1 MLDRLADNLDIWGK
15 RPGACRDQNKQ
26 EDQNKR
32 TRAPVSC
39 GATGSEAMAEDTI
52 GFVGTGRMGGPMAGR
67 LLDAGYSLSVYDM
80 QSEATKPLV
89 ARGARLAKSP
99 AEVAS
104 SADIVLTSLPTPD
117 IVKAVA
123 LGPDG
128 IIAGNRASIVI
139 DLSTTGPGAAKLIA
153 EGFKPRKTL
162 VDAPVSGGVKGA
174 VNGTLAVMVSCPK
187 ATYERVEPILKNF
200 GKLFYTGDK
209 PGTAQTAKLANN
221 LMAAAA
227 LVITSEAVAMG
238 VKGGV
243 DAKVLIDIINASSG
257 RNSASEDKFPRAVL
271 PGTFD
276 FGFTTGLSY
285 KDVRLCVDEAEAMG
299 VPMVCGSV
307 VRQMLAITNA
317 KYGPS
322 SDFTSIAK
330 VLEEWAGVEMRG

>member
-1 MLDRLADNLDIWGK
+1 MTKPA
-15 RPGACRDQNKQ
+15 
-26 EDQNKR
+26 
-32 TRAPVSC
+32 
-39 GATGSEAMAEDTI
+39 I
-52 GFVGTGRMGGPMAGR
+52 GFIGTGRMGGPMAGR
-67 LLDAGYSLSVYDM
+67 LMDAGYSLSVYDT
-80 QSEATKPLV
+80 QPEATKPLV
-89 ARGARLAKSP
+89 ARGARLAHSP

-104 SADIVLTSLPTPD
+104 ASDIVLASLPTPD

-123 LGPDG
+123 LGPNG
-128 IIAGNRASIVI
+128 VSSGNRARIVI
-139 DLSTTGPGAAKLIA
+139 DLSTSGPGAAKQIA
-153 EGFKPRKTL
+153 QEFAPRNITL
-162 VDAPVSGGVKGA
+162 VDAPVSGGIKGA
-174 VNGTLAVMVSCPK
+174 VAGTLAVMVSCPK
-187 ATYERVEPILKNF
+187 PTFDIVEPILKNF
-200 GKLFYTGDK
+200 GKLFYTGEK

-285 KDVRLCVDEAEAMG
+285 KDVRLCIDEAEAMG

-317 KYGPS
+317 KYGAS

-330 VLEEWAGVEMRG
+330 VLEEWAGVQMRG

>member
-1 MLDRLADNLDIWGK
+1 
-15 RPGACRDQNKQ
+15 
-26 EDQNKR
+26 
-32 TRAPVSC
+32 
-39 GATGSEAMAEDTI
+39 MAKPTI
-52 GFVGTGRMGGPMAGR
+52 GFIGTGRMGGPMAGR
-67 LLDAGYSLSVYDM
+67 LLDAGYALSVYDT

-89 ARGARLAKSP
+89 ARGARLSSSP

-104 SADIVLTSLPTPD
+104 ASDIVLASLPTPD

-128 IIAGNRASIVI
+128 ISSGNRARIVI
-139 DLSTTGPGAAKLIA
+139 DLSTSGPGTAKLIA
-153 EGFKPRKTL
+153 QEFKPRNLTL
-162 VDAPVSGGVKGA
+162 VDAPVSGGIKGA
-174 VNGTLAVMVSCPK
+174 VNGTLSVMVSCPK
-187 ATYERVEPILKNF
+187 DTYEIVEPILKNF
-200 GKLFYTGDK
+200 GKLFYTGEK

-317 KYGPS
+317 KYGAS

-330 VLEEWAGVEMRG
+330 VLEEWAGVQMRG